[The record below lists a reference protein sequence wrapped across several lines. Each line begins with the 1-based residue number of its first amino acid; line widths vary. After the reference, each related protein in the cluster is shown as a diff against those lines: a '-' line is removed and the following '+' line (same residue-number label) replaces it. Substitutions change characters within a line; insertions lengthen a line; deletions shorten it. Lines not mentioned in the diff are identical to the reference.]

1 MTQPPPSASRY
12 HDSSRPEVL
21 EFIPPDARR
30 LLDVGCWRGAF
41 GAAVKRAHPDC
52 RVTGIELDPESA
64 SIAQSRLDRVWRGE
78 YPAVV
83 PRGERFDVVTFLD
96 VLEHLVDPWA
106 ALRAASDLLEP
117 GGVVI
122 AVIPNIRHLAV
133 TARLVVRGRW
143 DYQDSGLL
151 DRTHLR
157 FFTKQTMLDL
167 FRGRSYEVQH
177 IQALNLSGGKTGLLL
192 RPAGRLVEQ
201 FRALQYVLVSCPAS
215 RSTMARP

>member
-1 MTQPPPSASRY
+1 MTQRPPPASRY
-12 HDSSRPEVL
+12 QDSSRSEVL
-21 EFIPPDARR
+21 EFIPPGARR

-52 RVTGIELDPESA
+52 RVTGIELDHESA

-78 YPAVV
+78 YPADV
-83 PRGERFDVVTFLD
+83 PLGERFDVVTFLD

-106 ALRAASDLLEP
+106 ALSAAWELLEP

-122 AVIPNIRHLAV
+122 AVIPNVRHLAV
-133 TARLVVRGRW
+133 TARLVLRGRW

-157 FFTKQTMLDL
+157 FFTKQTMLKL
-167 FRGRSYEVQH
+167 FRECSYEVRQ

-192 RPAGRLVEQ
+192 RPGGRLVEQ
-201 FRALQYVLVSCPAS
+201 FRALQYVVVAYPTS